1 MNAHLPARANAITL
15 AASALLGL
23 GMLAGCTSG
32 GSSAVPPAAAAS
44 AGRATPTAPAG
55 SHAAGAHAMLATRL
69 LSAAIAA
76 VRSGG
81 SVHMDITGKS
91 GGHSE
96 TVSADATTSGGRQV
110 ITYGTGHATIL
121 VIDGVGYVQADAQ
134 TLEGFFQA
142 TQAQADQAAGQ
153 WVSVRPGEKLGT
165 STYDDVTA
173 GITLS
178 SIAQQMEVSGVLS
191 KTAPTTVDGQA
202 VIGVLAPLPAS
213 DGLPGAKLLLY
224 VTDNAAL
231 RPVREELVGG
241 GSTTNTVTFSRWGKR
256 VRLTAP
262 ANAIPAS
269 SITDNSVTA

>member
-1 MNAHLPARANAITL
+1 MNAHHPARANAIALT
-15 AASALLGL
+15 ASALLGL
-23 GMLAGCTSG
+23 GMLAGCTSA
-32 GSSAVPPAAAAS
+32 GSSAAPPTAAAS
-44 AGRATPTAPAG
+44 AGRATPTAG
-55 SHAAGAHAMLATRL
+55 SHAAAAPALPATRL

-76 VRSGG
+76 VRAGG
-81 SVHMDITGKS
+81 SVHMDITGKAA
-91 GGHSE
+91 GHPE
-96 TVSADATTSGGRQV
+96 TVSADATNTGGRQV
-110 ITYGTGHATIL
+110 ITYGTGHATVL
-121 VIDGVGYVQADAQ
+121 LIDGVGYVQADAQ
-134 TLEGFFQA
+134 TLEGIFQA
-142 TQAQADQAAGQ
+142 TQAQAEQAAGQ
-153 WVSVRPGEKLGT
+153 WVSLRPGEKLGL

-262 ANAIPAS
+262 PNAIPAS